1 VIRPEPT
8 LAMIRALDRERGPRL
23 AIYPDGWHMLLRD
36 LGAEV
41 VLDDIAAWI
50 GDADASLPSG
60 ADKRSWRVLG
70 QANREAGRGSP
81 R

>member
-1 VIRPEPT
+1 
-8 LAMIRALDRERGPRL
+8 
-23 AIYPDGWHMLLRD
+23 MLLRD